1 MIKKFISLEWK
12 QFFRSTYW
20 RRSLGM
26 NIFLGLMALYLLLS
40 FLSLGIAL
48 FYLLKEQFPE
58 KDPLQIVNSYLIYWW
73 LGDLIMRYMTQKLPT
88 ASVSP
93 LMVLPIKKK
102 NVIHYIMLKSVLS
115 FWVFL
120 PLMFFVPFA
129 VVLWTNHY
137 DHTLVLSW
145 LAFVAGLVLV
155 NNYLNYLINK
165 DQKIFVAL
173 LIILLGLGGLDYFN
187 LVPVRDYFAQ
197 IVSHLQSMPW
207 LAITPYLL
215 WFVLYKLVYQNI
227 KKHLYFDEGLQN
239 KIQTAR
245 TGHFSFVKSF
255 GELGMYLDNDIKL
268 ILRNKRTKN
277 FIYGILFI
285 PLFGLIYAHGSPEKA
300 MDNHLLDKF
309 FFPAFY
315 MTGIFSFSYGIY
327 IPAWDSAHYPFLMS
341 QKVNI
346 KKYLESKWWLM
357 TIVNLFV
364 FVLTLPYIYYGWQL
378 GALLFAAA
386 MINIGYVNLFVLW
399 NGAFNTK
406 RIDLNQKATFNTQ
419 GVSGRNIAMAML
431 IMLVPMLIAIVTY
444 KLISFKASIFILSL
458 IGLTGIILKNY
469 LIDRIAKL
477 YIKKKYRTLHGFKQ
491 QE

>member
-1 MIKKFISLEWK
+1 MIIKFILLEWK

-40 FLSLGIAL
+40 FLSLGVAL

-58 KDPLQIVNSYLIYWW
+58 KDPLQIVNSYLVYWW
-73 LGDLIMRYMTQKLPT
+73 LGDLIVRYMTQKLPT

-93 LMVLPIKKK
+93 FMLLPIKKK
-102 NVIHYIMLKSVLS
+102 KVIHYIMSKSVFS

-120 PLMFFVPFA
+120 PLMFFIPFA
-129 VVLWTNHY
+129 VVLWINHY
-137 DHTLVLSW
+137 NHTMVLSW
-145 LAFVAGLVLV
+145 LAFVTGLVLV

-165 DQKIFVAL
+165 DQKIFVIL

-197 IVSHLQSMPW
+197 ILSHLQSMPW
-207 LAITPYLL
+207 LAIMPYLL

-268 ILRNKRTKN
+268 ILRNKRTKG
-277 FIYGILFI
+277 FAYGIIFI
-285 PLFGLIYAHGSPEKA
+285 PLFGLIYTLGLSGNSTE
-300 MDNHLLDKF
+300 NHLLDQF

-315 MTGIFSFSYGIY
+315 MTGFFSFSYGIY
-327 IPAWDSAHYPFLMS
+327 IPSWDSAHYPFLMS

-346 KKYLESKWWLM
+346 NKYLESKWWLM
-357 TIVNLFV
+357 TAFNFAV
-364 FVLTLPYIYYGWQL
+364 FILTIPYVYYGWQL
-378 GALLFAAA
+378 GALLFSAV
-386 MINIGYVNLFVLW
+386 MINIGYVNLIVLW

-406 RIDLNQKATFNTQ
+406 RIDLSQKATFNTQ
-419 GVSGRNIAMAML
+419 GISGRNIVIAML
-431 IMLVPMLIAIVTY
+431 VMIVPMLIAILSS
-444 KLISFKASIFILSL
+444 KLISFKASILIVSL
-458 IGLTGIILKNY
+458 FGLTGIILKNY
-469 LIDRIAKL
+469 LIDKIAQL
-477 YIKKKYRTLHGFKQ
+477 YIKQKYRTLHGFKQ